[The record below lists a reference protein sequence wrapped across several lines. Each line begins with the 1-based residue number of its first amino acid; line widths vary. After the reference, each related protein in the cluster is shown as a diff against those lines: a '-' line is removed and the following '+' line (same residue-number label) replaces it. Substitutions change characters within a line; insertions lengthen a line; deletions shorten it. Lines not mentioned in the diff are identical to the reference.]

1 MPPSVRP
8 SSILKKEQN
17 IDYQEEENKLL
28 MKNIYEP
35 LSKVSILNK
44 RKLLLLNPQQLKEFQ
59 SKGIF
64 LSKTDQP

>member
-1 MPPSVRP
+1 LPPSVRP